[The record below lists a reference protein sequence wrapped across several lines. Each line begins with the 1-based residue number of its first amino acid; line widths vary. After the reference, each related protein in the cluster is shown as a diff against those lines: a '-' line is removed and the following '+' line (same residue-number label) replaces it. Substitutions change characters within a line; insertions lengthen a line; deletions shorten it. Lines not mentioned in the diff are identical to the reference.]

1 MSNKSILHRLERLEV
16 KNLATDGV
24 ALLGLL
30 EDGSWELSCGLS
42 NGKVE
47 RSIHPTQEAGRKA
60 CEDFMRKHKK
70 GPGEPTLI
78 IIDI

>member
-1 MSNKSILHRLERLEV
+1 MDKMIIRRLERLEGR
-16 KNLATDGV
+16 NMTTDGV
-24 ALLGLL
+24 ALLELL
-30 EDGSWELSCGLS
+30 EDGTWELSCGLS

-47 RSIHPTQEAGRKA
+47 RSIYPTQEAGCKA

-70 GPGEPTLI
+70 GAGEPTLI

>member
-1 MSNKSILHRLERLEV
+1 MDSKSILHRLERLEV

-24 ALLGLL
+24 ALLELL

-47 RSIHPTQEAGRKA
+47 RSTYPTQEAGRMA

-70 GPGEPTLI
+70 GTGEPTLI

>member
-1 MSNKSILHRLERLEV
+1 MDKMIIRRLERLEG

-24 ALLGLL
+24 ALLELL
-30 EDGSWELSCGLS
+30 EDGTWELSCDLS

-47 RSIHPTQEAGRKA
+47 RSTYPTQEAGCEA

-70 GPGEPTLI
+70 GTGEPTLI

>member
-1 MSNKSILHRLERLEV
+1 MDKMIIRRLERLEGR
-16 KNLATDGV
+16 NMTTDGV
-24 ALLGLL
+24 ALLELL
-30 EDGSWELSCGLS
+30 EDGTWELSCGLS

-47 RSIHPTQEAGRKA
+47 RSIHPTQEAGCKA

>member
-1 MSNKSILHRLERLEV
+1 MDKTIIKRLEHLEG

-24 ALLGLL
+24 ALLELL
-30 EDGSWELSCGLS
+30 GGGSWELSCGLS

-47 RSIHPTQEAGRKA
+47 RSIHPTQEAGCEA

>member
-1 MSNKSILHRLERLEV
+1 MDKTIIKRLEHLEG

-24 ALLGLL
+24 ALLELL

-47 RSIHPTQEAGRKA
+47 RSIHPTQEAGCEA

>member
-1 MSNKSILHRLERLEV
+1 MDKMIIRRLERLEG

-24 ALLGLL
+24 AILQLL

-42 NGKVE
+42 NGKVH
-47 RSIHPTQEAGRKA
+47 RNIYPTQEAGRAA
-60 CEDFMRKHKK
+60 CEDFMRKHKFT
-70 GPGEPTLI
+70 GEPTLL